1 MGDRL
6 KLRPASTLARK
17 SPGVWK
23 RSRRGSFTIGNC
35 RRPASVYRVCH
46 TCLRPSPL
54 VLLTEEV
61 EKQGEHTLN
70 DRWADSPDYVR
81 DRRDHQSEK
90 FVLTGQA
97 ATKHAGPAVSLS
109 FILAG
114 ITCAFTGLAMRN
126 SLRPFR

>member
-1 MGDRL
+1 MAHLQLETAAARRRFTGY
-6 KLRPASTLARK
+6 AILA
-17 SPGVWK
+17 
-23 RSRRGSFTIGNC
+23 C
-35 RRPASVYRVCH
+35 DQA
-46 TCLRPSPL
+46 PL
-54 VLLTEEV
+54 LLLTEEV